1 MFSLWLSSLLF
12 FSTLILLIASQVF
25 WFRRARRLVRGRRK
39 AWQQWLLGVPL
50 YGWFLLM
57 AMVFLVAPLR
67 WALFGSAPV
76 LLSLFMLFRQ
86 PVVMIPIGLW
96 MMASLLSFILM
107 GIVRAPVWLGGR
119 AKQLWRRARAS
130 GALPASPDGVAVER
144 RYFLQTATYAAGALP
159 FVLVGYGFLAGRQ
172 RYTVEEVTVPIANLP
187 AGLDGLRL
195 VQLTD
200 VHASAYLPVSEVRRV
215 VGLASELKADLVF
228 HTGDF
233 ITARG
238 DPLAEAI
245 AELARVPARYAAF
258 GCLGNHEIYAGTTE
272 TATELFARQGVRLLR
287 GQNVELEIQGA
298 MVNLIGVDYQRQP
311 RGLAPAL
318 WAKRFLP
325 GVEKL
330 VRPGALNILLTHNPN
345 PFLRAA
351 ELGIELTLAGHTHG
365 GQVQVEILDSRWS
378 PARFITPFVSGLYD
392 SSSFL
397 TGHQSPATGHR
408 FLYVSRGIGTIA
420 APVRL
425 NAPPEIT
432 LLTLRRDEGA
442 KLRGA
447 GGDAIMSFDLRE
459 SNHG

>member
-1 MFSLWLSSLLF
+1 MFPLWLSSLLF

-25 WFRRARRLVRGRRK
+25 WFRRARRLVRERRK
-39 AWQQWLLGVPL
+39 AWQRWLLGVPL

-119 AKQLWRRARAS
+119 VKQFWRRARRAG

-172 RYTVEEVTVPIANLP
+172 RYTVEEVAVPIANLP

-195 VQLTD
+195 LQLTD
-200 VHASAYLPVSEVRRV
+200 VHASAYLPVEEVRRV

-233 ITARG
+233 ITSRG

-245 AELARVPARYAAF
+245 AELSRVPARYAAF
-258 GCLGNHEIYAGTTE
+258 GCLGNHEIYADATE

-298 MVNLIGVDYQRQP
+298 TLNLIGVDYQRQP
-311 RGLAPAL
+311 RGLDPAL

-378 PARFITPFVSGLYD
+378 PARFITPFVSGL
-392 SSSFL
+392 FERN
-397 TGHQSPATGHR
+397 GCR
-408 FLYVSRGIGTIA
+408 LYVSRGIGTIA

-442 KLRGA
+442 KLRGS